1 MVEALSEARA
11 SFKISMAEQ
20 LGPGRLVRWGPMQQI
35 AESIAEMRRI
45 IERRGWCQGVLM
57 NSSGQV
63 CLLGARAVALG
74 LISGGARPVEHLL
87 AQDPTIQFLT
97 ARAHRS
103 LPSLNDGALDHGVVM
118 EFLIEAQLAA
128 MNGRAPSA
136 EVHRPSVV
144 AGQEPPDDAVMALL
158 V

>member
-1 MVEALSEARA
+1 
-11 SFKISMAEQ
+11 
-20 LGPGRLVRWGPMQQI
+20 MQQI
-35 AESIAEMRRI
+35 AGSIAEMRRI

-74 LISGGARPVEHLL
+74 LIRPGGARPVEHLL

-103 LPSLNDGALDHGVVM
+103 LPSLNDGALDHGVIM

-136 EVHRPSVV
+136 EVHQPSVV
-144 AGQEPPDDAVMALL
+144 AGHEPPDDAVMALL

>member
-1 MVEALSEARA
+1 
-11 SFKISMAEQ
+11 
-20 LGPGRLVRWGPMQQI
+20 MQQI

-97 ARAHRS
+97 ARAPRS
-103 LPSLNDGALDHGVVM
+103 LPSLNDGALDHGVIM

-136 EVHRPSVV
+136 EVYQPSVV